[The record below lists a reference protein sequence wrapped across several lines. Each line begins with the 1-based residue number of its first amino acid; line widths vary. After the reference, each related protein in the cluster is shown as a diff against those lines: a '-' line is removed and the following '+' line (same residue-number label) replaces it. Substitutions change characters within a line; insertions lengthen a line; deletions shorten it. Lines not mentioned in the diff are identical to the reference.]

1 MTTDD
6 ATSRQ
11 DTGEGSDTTGRDRA
25 SESVP
30 TESGHSTADT
40 EARRNQENE
49 SPS

>member
-1 MTTDD
+1 MTTDES
-6 ATSRQ
+6 ASRQ
-11 DTGEGSDTTGRDRA
+11 EAGKGTDATGRDRA
-25 SESVP
+25 SESTP